1 MESQERMLV
10 FDYKRT
16 RLLIGIIAF
25 TLPFAVTII
34 SWKPLTSISTSYY
47 TDARD
52 VLVGMLFIVG
62 AFLFAYNGYT
72 IWQSRASKIGSLAAI
87 LIALFPT
94 NCDTCPLTFISI
106 VHYCSATTLFSILT
120 YFCFGPFR
128 KKAKAKNTTKAGRRI
143 KIYVICGVIMI
154 VCMLTMFISNF
165 LPKLE
170 VETLRIFY
178 WAEAVALVA
187 FGTAWMTASKVF
199 PAFAE
204 KEERL
209 MLFKKGVKA
218 GS

>member
-1 MESQERMLV
+1 MEQQERMLV

-25 TLPFAVTII
+25 TLPFAVSFI
-34 SWKPLTSISTSYY
+34 SSTHLSSISASYY
-47 TDARD
+47 TEARD

-72 IWQSRASKIGSLAAI
+72 IWQSRASKIGSLAAV

-143 KIYVICGVIMI
+143 KIYLFCGTIMI

-165 LPKLE
+165 LPKIE

-187 FGTAWMTASKVF
+187 FGTAWMTASKVI
-199 PAFAE
+199 PVLAD
-204 KEERL
+204 KDERL
-209 MLFKKGVKA
+209 MLFKREKK
-218 GS
+218 S